1 MIDVPGRSSRI
12 ARFFIAV
19 PLMVAM
25 IAVRPPALRAQPRG
39 EPALKWVQGRITQ
52 ILVQPKESYYV
63 FNLKQANGA
72 ATLLRLCDP
81 HTGGA
86 SVVKADDP
94 LYDLLRESFF
104 RGQKVEAGVRDF
116 GHDPQS
122 GSPKICVD
130 RVSLFK

>member
-1 MIDVPGRSSRI
+1 MTDVIRRFGRT
-12 ARFFIAV
+12 ALLVAAV
-19 PLMVAM
+19 
-25 IAVRPPALRAQPRG
+25 ISISPALRAQPAK
-39 EPALKWVQGRITQ
+39 ELPLKWVQGRITQ
-52 ILVQPKESYYV
+52 ILVQPRESYYV
-63 FNLKQANGA
+63 FNLRQTNGK

-81 HTGGA
+81 HTGA
-86 SVVKADDP
+86 VSSVEADNL

-130 RVSLFK
+130 RVSLSK